1 MAIVRRSNEILRVND
16 TLVGHY
22 LDIGYD
28 VIDETG
34 AVLLRA
40 VPTDN
45 TQLKAEF
52 KKLSEEVT
60 QLKDINNR
68 LRKQLAEADAKIKEL
83 SSKKEPAK
91 EKVVENEPVV
101 EKPKRRRKSDD

>member
-16 TLVGHY
+16 TLIGHY

-28 VIDETG
+28 VIDEKG
-34 AVLLRA
+34 AVLQKA

-45 TQLKAEF
+45 TTLKAEF
-52 KKLSEEVT
+52 KKLSDEVNKLREANNVLKR
-60 QLKDINNR
+60 QL
-68 LRKQLAEADAKIKEL
+68 LEAEAKLTEKAEKIEVKE
-83 SSKKEPAK
+83 
-91 EKVVENEPVV
+91 

>member
-16 TLVGHY
+16 TLIGHY

-28 VIDETG
+28 VIDEKGT
-34 AVLLRA
+34 VLLKA

-52 KKLSEEVT
+52 KKLSDEVNKLREANNV
-60 QLKDINNR
+60 LKR
-68 LRKQLAEADAKIKEL
+68 QLAEAESKVTEL
-83 SSKKEPAK
+83 SDKKALAK
-91 EKVVENEPVV
+91 EEVVT
-101 EKPKRRRKSDD
+101 EKPKRRKKSDD